1 MVHQIQIAVLIL
13 GIAGLVRQMARDV
26 RAAWPQIV
34 QLVQSPN
41 DAMLIVRYAV
51 IAHPVAHV
59 AAYDPHPIEDLQLAA

>member
-13 GIAGLVRQMARDV
+13 GIAGLVRQMARDL

-59 AAYDPHPIEDLQLAA
+59 AAYDPHPTADLQLAA